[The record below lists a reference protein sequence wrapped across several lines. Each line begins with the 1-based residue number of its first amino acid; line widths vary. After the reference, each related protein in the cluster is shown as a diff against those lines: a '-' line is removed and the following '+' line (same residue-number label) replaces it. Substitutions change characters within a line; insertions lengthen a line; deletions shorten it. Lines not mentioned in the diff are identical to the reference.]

1 MRIELGWLA
10 IGFFKWKFVVDRI
23 KWFDS
28 FGNECFLKISRRRG
42 AGNNEGELK

>member
-10 IGFFKWKFVVDRI
+10 IGFFKWELVVGGI

-42 AGNNEGELK
+42 VGNDEGALK